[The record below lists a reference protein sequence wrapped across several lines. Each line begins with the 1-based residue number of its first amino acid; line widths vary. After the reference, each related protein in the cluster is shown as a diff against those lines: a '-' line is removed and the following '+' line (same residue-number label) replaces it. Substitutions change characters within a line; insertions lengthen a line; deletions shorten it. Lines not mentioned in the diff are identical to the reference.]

1 VTTGRPAP
9 APAAPERAQ
18 CESCA
23 PQPPNV
29 GHRAPTHRATGNQ
42 AHLRRLA
49 VSQDDEEVH
58 PLRRK
63 SAAGGM
69 DGAAAPPI
77 VDSVL
82 NSPGRPLDPM
92 TQEFMASGF
101 GTDFSDVRI
110 HSDPQAARSAAAVD
124 ALAYTVGRDIVF
136 GSGQYDPNAQAGRHL
151 LAHELAHVVQHRGAD
166 MLNRTPLARKAEKG
180 RALHWGQETTCSE
193 WGFVESVHEYG
204 EGEKWKSESCCNSW
218 PFALENYARME
229 GWAGAASCRG
239 HKREIA
245 TVTYGDRQVEVLCS
259 DSIGTAKD
267 HPANPAKDHPEN
279 PAKDHPANPAK
290 DQLIE
295 LSPAAML
302 DLSGQLE
309 NLRSVSVTYSG
320 SKIPLCPFGDDHT
333 PRNPSAERCL
343 TRGCQPAEGSP
354 NDNSSWPPV

>member
-1 VTTGRPAP
+1 M
-9 APAAPERAQ
+9 AAPERAQ

-23 PQPPNV
+23 PQAPNV

-63 SAAGGM
+63 SAAGGT

-82 NSPGRPLDPM
+82 NSPGRPLDPT

-101 GTDFSDVRI
+101 GTDFSGVRI
-110 HSDPQAARSAAAVD
+110 HTDAQAARSAEAVD

-166 MLNRTPLARKAEKG
+166 RLNRTPLARKAEKG

-229 GWAGAASCRG
+229 GWAGAASCKG

-245 TVTYGDRQVEVLCS
+245 TVTYGAHQVEVLCS
-259 DSIGTAKD
+259 DAIPT
-267 HPANPAKDHPEN
+267 
-279 PAKDHPANPAK
+279 AK

-320 SKIPLCPFGDDHT
+320 SKIPLCRFGDDPT